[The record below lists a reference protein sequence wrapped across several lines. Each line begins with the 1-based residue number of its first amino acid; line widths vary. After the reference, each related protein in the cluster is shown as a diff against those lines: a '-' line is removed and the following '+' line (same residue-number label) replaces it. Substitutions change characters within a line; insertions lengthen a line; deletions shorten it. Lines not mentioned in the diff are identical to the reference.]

1 MLQNGKYSVWYRTP
15 RGEGMGTITLRN
27 GQVSGGDAMLG
38 YRGSFEE
45 HGDRFKANVST
56 WRHTAGEPSVFG
68 LDEVNIHLEG
78 KSTEGI
84 TASCSGFAK
93 QLPDLPFEAT
103 LVRIAD

>member
-15 RGEGMGTITLRN
+15 RGEGMGTVMLHN
-27 GQVSGGDAMLG
+27 GNVSGGDAMLG

-45 HGDRFKANVST
+45 NGDQFKANIST
-56 WRHTAGEPSVFG
+56 WRHTPGEPSVFG

-78 KSTEGI
+78 KSTAGV